1 MREQTVVG
9 SLLVFF
15 TLPSAAAQETP
26 RLAPCMC
33 ASGRTD
39 MSRGILPRA
48 LTESRHGFR
57 RHGGF
62 LEPSFRAGGERG
74 VGDYVASCGRARFD
88 ADIARNTI
96 TPIGDRWRVA
106 LTTRTSPSVIPR
118 RTVVALW
125 ASVSC

>member
-62 LEPSFRAGGERG
+62 LEPSFRAGGQGRLATTSRAVDERG
-74 VGDYVASCGRARFD
+74 L
-88 ADIARNTI
+88 
-96 TPIGDRWRVA
+96 TPI
-106 LTTRTSPSVIPR
+106 
-118 RTVVALW
+118 
-125 ASVSC
+125 

>member
-1 MREQTVVG
+1 
-9 SLLVFF
+9 
-15 TLPSAAAQETP
+15 
-26 RLAPCMC
+26 
-33 ASGRTD
+33 
-39 MSRGILPRA
+39 MSRDVLPRA

-74 VGDYVASCGRARFD
+74 VGDYVASCGRARLD